1 MNYLYQ
7 YLSLCPAAAVEVA
20 VADGFGEVF
29 GLDVFAAVEVGYGA
43 SHLEDAVVGTGTHV
57 ELRHGFFEESQAI
70 AVDGAIFAE
79 HS

>member
-1 MNYLYQ
+1 MLTHVLN
-7 YLSLCPAAAVEVA
+7 LSLCPAAAVEVA

-29 GLDVFAAVEVGYGA
+29 GLDVFAAVEVGYCA
-43 SHLEDAVVGTGTHV
+43 CHLEDSVVGTGTHV
-57 ELRHGFFEESQAI
+57 ELRHGFFEVSQAI